1 MFLLTLL
8 TLILT
13 AYPVVFIAFI
23 RQALLVKFFP
33 GIAEIKKKVKG
44 FAYLPTLYFSK
55 NVIRNTGIFE
65 VFKSKTDLVYP
76 L

>member
-55 NVIRNTGIFE
+55 MLSETQAFLRCLNQKLT
-65 VFKSKTDLVYP
+65 
-76 L
+76 